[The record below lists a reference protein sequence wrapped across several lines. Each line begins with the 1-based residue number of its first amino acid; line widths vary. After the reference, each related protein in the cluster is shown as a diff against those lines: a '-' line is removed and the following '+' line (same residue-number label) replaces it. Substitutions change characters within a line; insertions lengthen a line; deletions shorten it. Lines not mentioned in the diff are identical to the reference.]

1 MFMVQTLI
9 SLINLGQQDFSKGLQ
24 VPIGTHRELSFSN
37 GAGAST
43 KITTKVSSFQLVWS
57 GSLLLTISGR
67 SYHVKGTCKFRLC
80 SPFMYHNQF
89 GSIHRTVYKY
99 IWWNRWPYETW
110 KWPEEDKE
118 KATVLT
124 EKFTSELEWASTPT
138 FYRIFF
144 PQYRILLLFGCNNM
158 ILVWSWR
165 DYTGLSWVGFVTFQ
179 VALLGWLE
187 GEESAGLLIALI
199 FSRLA

>member
-110 KWPEEDKE
+110 PEEDNE
-118 KATVLT
+118 TCHCFNREIYFRTWMSIYSYLLQNI
-124 EKFTSELEWASTPT
+124 FST
-138 FYRIFF
+138 I
-144 PQYRILLLFGCNNM
+144 QNI
-158 ILVWSWR
+158 
-165 DYTGLSWVGFVTFQ
+165 
-179 VALLGWLE
+179 
-187 GEESAGLLIALI
+187 IALW
-199 FSRLA
+199 LQ